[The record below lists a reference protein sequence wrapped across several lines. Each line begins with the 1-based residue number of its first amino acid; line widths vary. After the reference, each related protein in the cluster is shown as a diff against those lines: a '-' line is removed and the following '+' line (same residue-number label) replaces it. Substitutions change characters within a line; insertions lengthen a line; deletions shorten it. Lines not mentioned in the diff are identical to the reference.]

1 VFTSLPLFAMGRR
14 CREFVVTC
22 CSMDGFLLAVTCLQI
37 SGTTIAVLD
46 AAYVDWWMSL
56 SAGHEADHSGARYF
70 IRSINLIFKGN
81 MSDSF
86 TNYNYVG
93 NTKVSVSIK
102 KTNANKYTLSE
113 IFLTEILKSFSVF

>member
-1 VFTSLPLFAMGRR
+1 MFCLFI
-14 CREFVVTC
+14 
-22 CSMDGFLLAVTCLQI
+22 LL
-37 SGTTIAVLD
+37 
-46 AAYVDWWMSL
+46 
-56 SAGHEADHSGARYF
+56 
-70 IRSINLIFKGN
+70 FKEY

-102 KTNANKYTLSE
+102 KTYANKCKLSE